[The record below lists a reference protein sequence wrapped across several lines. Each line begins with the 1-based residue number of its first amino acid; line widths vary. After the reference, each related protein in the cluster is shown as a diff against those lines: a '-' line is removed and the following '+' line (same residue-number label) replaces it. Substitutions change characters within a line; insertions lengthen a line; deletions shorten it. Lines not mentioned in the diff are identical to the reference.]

1 MLTLL
6 LSAQCPFPINR
17 LALSALVSS
26 DNSFLSIR
34 REPNLEALEG
44 TPPSYRRN
52 MYTVCML
59 SCFNRVRLF
68 ATLWTVTHQ
77 TPLSMGFSRQ
87 EYWSGL
93 PCSPPEDLP
102 RDQTHISY
110 VSCNDRWVLYL
121 VQPGKP
127 KHIHYHM

>member
-44 TPPSYRRN
+44 TPPFLQEKHVHCMHAKLLQSCPTLCNPMDCNPPDSSVHGIFQARILEW
-52 MYTVCML
+52 VAML
-59 SCFNRVRLF
+59 S
-68 ATLWTVTHQ
+68 
-77 TPLSMGFSRQ
+77 SRGSSQ
-87 EYWSGL
+87 GSNPHL
-93 PCSPPEDLP
+93 LCLL
-102 RDQTHISY
+102 Q
-110 VSCNDRWVLYL
+110 
-121 VQPGKP
+121 
-127 KHIHYHM
+127 